1 MSIRLPALRIRPKA
15 PAYRVECM
23 VETGTGAIADISG
36 TTRHSQVR
44 NVAVDSGDVCRITAE
59 LDFVKEV
66 EKLHAELERNS
77 FGDFEILVERKVCVG
92 NSRPRTITDR

>member
-1 MSIRLPALRIRPKA
+1 MSIRIPVLRVRPKA
-15 PAYRVECM
+15 PASRVDSM
-23 VETGTGAIADISG
+23 LETGTGAIADISG
-36 TTRHSQVR
+36 ITGPSGVG

-77 FGDFEILVERKVCVG
+77 FGDFEILVEREVCVG
-92 NSRPRTITDR
+92 NSRPRTITD